1 MGARGGAECE
11 DEIVNYTTPIDL
23 ATWPRRE
30 HFEHY
35 SSRSPCTYSVT
46 VELDA
51 TRFIAALRTAGRK
64 TYPAQVWAVA
74 SVVNR
79 HGEFRMA
86 VDEVG
91 LPSIWQV
98 VHPSFTVFNSE
109 RATFACVWAQFD
121 TDFARFYAEAVALL
135 SIHRTATTM
144 FPQGDVP
151 PNVFDISSLP
161 WLSFTGFELNIARG
175 HDHYLP
181 IFTLGKYRERAG
193 RVMLPVALQ
202 IHHAAADGFHAARLL
217 TELQDV
223 LDSADEWLS

>member
-1 MGARGGAECE
+1 M
-11 DEIVNYTTPIDL
+11 NLKTPIDL

-35 SSRSPCTYSVT
+35 SSTSPCTYSVT

-51 TRFIAALRTAGRK
+51 TRFIAALRAAGTK

-79 HGEFRMA
+79 HEEFRMV
-86 VDEVG
+86 VDGAG
-91 LPSIWQV
+91 LPSTWQV
-98 VHPSFTVFNSE
+98 VHPSFTVFNPE
-109 RATFACVWAQFD
+109 RETFASVWAQFD
-121 TDFARFYAEAVALL
+121 PDFARFYGDAVALL
-135 SIHRTATTM
+135 STHRTATVL
-144 FPQGDVP
+144 FPRGESP

-181 IFTLGKYRERAG
+181 IFTLDKYRERG
-193 RVMLPVALQ
+193 GQVMLPVALQ
-202 IHHAAADGFHAARLL
+202 IHHASADGFHAARLL
-217 TELQDV
+217 NELQDV
-223 LDSADEWLS
+223 LDGAETWLS